1 MEGRKGRNPS
11 RAGLLT
17 QKGVDEGFQ
26 WIKTVGVDF
35 FFLPFYGMRQE
46 AVGDDFFLKWHN
58 IW

>member
-35 FFLPFYGMRQE
+35 FFFTFLWDE
-46 AVGDDFFLKWHN
+46 AGSCWR
-58 IW
+58 